1 MNSIPFYFWADYSVL
16 WWKKFDFFFLPQ
28 LRFSNSTIIACSP
41 PHSQSL
47 PSKLSILK
55 VICLFAV
62 QPVCGADQK
71 MVYGVAHG
79 EIASINCTVKANP
92 TAGIRFRWTFNS
104 SAELNTLPQS
114 RYTVSGPTSQVCT
127 YYFSVKSI
135 SRKFSWK
142 YFHGKNKKNEYR
154 VSWKWWTHLQPS
166 VNKIGEN

>member
-1 MNSIPFYFWADYSVL
+1 MFPFS
-16 WWKKFDFFFLPQ
+16 
-28 LRFSNSTIIACSP
+28 RP
-41 PHSQSL
+41 PL
-47 PSKLSILK
+47 NPPPLAILK

-114 RYTVSGPTSQVCT
+114 RYTVSGPTSQVCIILLSGL
-127 YYFSVKSI
+127 YFFLSPKSH
-135 SRKFSWK
+135 SGLKSDK
-142 YFHGKNKKNEYR
+142 NVHYFIIGMPHCL
-154 VSWKWWTHLQPS
+154 LQRLES
-166 VNKIGEN
+166 TSFDFF

>member
-1 MNSIPFYFWADYSVL
+1 M
-16 WWKKFDFFFLPQ
+16 KKIDFFSSSAQIFEFHYYCVFPL
-28 LRFSNSTIIACSP
+28 P
-41 PHSQSL
+41 PHSQIAIPPL
-47 PSKLSILK
+47 LALSFLK

-114 RYTVSGPTSQVCT
+114 RYTVSGPTSQVCST
-127 YYFSVKSI
+127 IFSVKSI
-135 SRKFSWK
+135 SRKFS
-142 YFHGKNKKNEYR
+142 
-154 VSWKWWTHLQPS
+154 
-166 VNKIGEN
+166 

>member
-1 MNSIPFYFWADYSVL
+1 MYFDE
-16 WWKKFDFFFLPQ
+16 KDRFFFLPQ
-28 LRFSNSTIIACSP
+28 LRFSNSTIIACSPP

-114 RYTVSGPTSQVCT
+114 RYTVSGPTSQVCIILLSGL
-127 YYFSVKSI
+127 YF
-135 SRKFSWK
+135 F
-142 YFHGKNKKNEYR
+142 
-154 VSWKWWTHLQPS
+154 LQS
-166 VNKIGEN
+166 HTVG

>member
-1 MNSIPFYFWADYSVL
+1 MGLIILYFDE
-16 WWKKFDFFFLPQ
+16 KKFDFFFLPQ

-41 PHSQSL
+41 FLLIHN
-47 PSKLSILK
+47 PSPPSSLSILK

-114 RYTVSGPTSQVCT
+114 RYTVSGPTSQVCST
-127 YYFSVKSI
+127 IFSVKSI
-135 SRKFSWK
+135 SRKFS
-142 YFHGKNKKNEYR
+142 
-154 VSWKWWTHLQPS
+154 
-166 VNKIGEN
+166 

>member
-1 MNSIPFYFWADYSVL
+1 MFPFS
-16 WWKKFDFFFLPQ
+16 
-28 LRFSNSTIIACSP
+28 RP
-41 PHSQSL
+41 PL
-47 PSKLSILK
+47 NPPPLAILK

-114 RYTVSGPTSQVCT
+114 RYTVSGPTSQVCIILLSGLYFFFSKVT
-127 YYFSVKSI
+127 QWAKIWEKCALFYYWNAALFASKARINVFWFFFKTMILAASEVI
-135 SRKFSWK
+135 VQF
-142 YFHGKNKKNEYR
+142 
-154 VSWKWWTHLQPS
+154 TLLL
-166 VNKIGEN
+166 

>member
-1 MNSIPFYFWADYSVL
+1 MNSIPFYFWADYSVF
-16 WWKKFDFFFLPQ
+16 WRKKVRFFFLPQ

-41 PHSQSL
+41 PPPHSQIAIPPL
-47 PSKLSILK
+47 LALSILK

-114 RYTVSGPTSQVCT
+114 RYTVSGPTSQVCIILLSGL
-127 YYFSVKSI
+127 YFFLFPKS
-135 SRKFSWK
+135 
-142 YFHGKNKKNEYR
+142 HTVG
-154 VSWKWWTHLQPS
+154 
-166 VNKIGEN
+166 

>member
-1 MNSIPFYFWADYSVL
+1 MGWLFCILTKKSSI
-16 WWKKFDFFFLPQ
+16 FFFSSSAQ
-28 LRFSNSTIIACSP
+28 IFEFHYYCVFP
-41 PHSQSL
+41 PSSSFEIPPLQA
-47 PSKLSILK
+47 LSILK

-114 RYTVSGPTSQVCT
+114 RYTVSGPTSQVCST
-127 YYFSVKSI
+127 TIFSVKSI

>member
-1 MNSIPFYFWADYSVL
+1 MGLIILYFDE
-16 WWKKFDFFFLPQ
+16 KKFDFFSSSAQIFEFHYYCVFPL
-28 LRFSNSTIIACSP
+28 P

-135 SRKFSWK
+135 SRKFS
-142 YFHGKNKKNEYR
+142 
-154 VSWKWWTHLQPS
+154 
-166 VNKIGEN
+166 

>member
-1 MNSIPFYFWADYSVL
+1 MKKIDFFSSSAQIFEFHYYCVFPSSFSIPPLLA
-16 WWKKFDFFFLPQ
+16 
-28 LRFSNSTIIACSP
+28 
-41 PHSQSL
+41 
-47 PSKLSILK
+47 LSILK

-114 RYTVSGPTSQVCT
+114 RYTVSGPTSQVCST
-127 YYFSVKSI
+127 IFSVKSI
-135 SRKFSWK
+135 SRKFS
-142 YFHGKNKKNEYR
+142 
-154 VSWKWWTHLQPS
+154 
-166 VNKIGEN
+166 

>member
-1 MNSIPFYFWADYSVL
+1 MNISFLLLGWLFCILTKKSSIS
-16 WWKKFDFFFLPQ
+16 FFFLSSDFRIPLL
-28 LRFSNSTIIACSP
+28 LRVPLLLIRNPSP
-41 PHSQSL
+41 PSS
-47 PSKLSILK
+47 LSILK

-127 YYFSVKSI
+127 YYFSVKWI
-135 SRKFSWK
+135 SQKISWK
-142 YFHGKNKKNEYR
+142 YFHGKNKMNTTY
-154 VSWKWWTHLQPS
+154 V
-166 VNKIGEN
+166 

>member
-1 MNSIPFYFWADYSVL
+1 M
-16 WWKKFDFFFLPQ
+16 KKIDFFFFLSSDFRIPLL
-28 LRFSNSTIIACSP
+28 LRVPLLLIHNPSP
-41 PHSQSL
+41 PSS
-47 PSKLSILK
+47 LSILK

-135 SRKFSWK
+135 SRKFTFFLWNTPNDM
-142 YFHGKNKKNEYR
+142 H
-154 VSWKWWTHLQPS
+154 
-166 VNKIGEN
+166 